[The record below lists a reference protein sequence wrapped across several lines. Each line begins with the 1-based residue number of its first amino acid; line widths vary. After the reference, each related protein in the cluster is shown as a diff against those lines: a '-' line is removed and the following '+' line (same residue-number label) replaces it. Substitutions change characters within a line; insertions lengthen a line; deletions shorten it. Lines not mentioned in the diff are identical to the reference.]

1 MTRFGD
7 GEEILDKLT
16 DCEIEPQID
25 DIVGDIGNNNNESS
39 ANNNVDRLNKK
50 RPYDTLNAGGNVEC
64 PPKKLRLRKSWSF
77 QRPSLKIRSSFWSE
91 FLIGNNKMKDGWTNA
106 LNKIFEQENSYK
118 YCNLSFGNHHIY
130 GCKNGEITFSST
142 AHCKNSLCTEY
153 KLTFKGKPQM
163 QDFTEINV
171 YHETEIKHKEHENH
185 KRNINGQ
192 ERDELKTKVEGKSG
206 LRCQEEILVS
216 ADQETLKKGNFNHV
230 PSLDTI
236 HKIQSEARKEKF
248 LNKDTIECIYRLIE
262 DYNTKWKSKKLNYG
276 FIQKFGEVDFVVHL
290 YTEEQLRVL
299 LKSKPGFT
307 FCDIDATGKLIKK
320 LHENSSKV
328 YYYTLLL
335 PGNEEQRI
343 GPFPVAE
350 FVSSRH
356 NIPTI
361 TDFLNHFVYDLQ
373 SLDPHRIPLI
383 DKIETDFS
391 LALLQSCCKALNECN
406 LTTYMNKAYKS
417 IEKLSRMT
425 VIHICSSHM
434 LNTARRHFKSLKI
447 QKDELDVA
455 MEAVSNLIHC
465 TTVEAAEHVFEAI
478 IKIFMGKVDDKER
491 KEIIAEKF
499 NFQSINIDKTL
510 LSEKEKEVIKKMPW
524 SNSNYLNSFHH
535 RHFKI
540 VYTKTIQKYN
550 LNDYIL
556 LKNRKNKTNV
566 SKTNNG
572 AINDSEDRKNCLKH
586 DSESDNDGL
595 SDTSCSSSDEEN
607 DADEEIKGIPEK
619 TQQDQ
624 NPQRQKFYCLEIIH
638 YILMTWLPYYP
649 LWSASVI
656 KKFKILRDSNA
667 SIENWHKIMKPLFD
681 NRKNVEITEFIQEQA
696 AALPGR
702 LDDPFTEESWKRGPE
717 NRRKKQNSF
726 FKIAKEINKKS
737 NEDTEKMHLTA
748 KEIHHANEIKQNF
761 LKLDVG
767 DEVDSR
773 KELHVNKYFIPEEE
787 LNCLKVPPLDCI
799 KTDDRLRNN

>member
-1 MTRFGD
+1 
-7 GEEILDKLT
+7 
-16 DCEIEPQID
+16 
-25 DIVGDIGNNNNESS
+25 
-39 ANNNVDRLNKK
+39 
-50 RPYDTLNAGGNVEC
+50 
-64 PPKKLRLRKSWSF
+64 
-77 QRPSLKIRSSFWSE
+77 
-91 FLIGNNKMKDGWTNA
+91 
-106 LNKIFEQENSYK
+106 
-118 YCNLSFGNHHIY
+118 
-130 GCKNGEITFSST
+130 
-142 AHCKNSLCTEY
+142 
-153 KLTFKGKPQM
+153 
-163 QDFTEINV
+163 
-171 YHETEIKHKEHENH
+171 EHENH

-248 LNKDTIECIYRLIE
+248 LNKDTIEL
-262 DYNTKWKSKKLNYG
+262 
-276 FIQKFGEVDFVVHL
+276 
-290 YTEEQLRVL
+290 L

-478 IKIFMGKVDDKER
+478 IKIF
-491 KEIIAEKF
+491 
-499 NFQSINIDKTL
+499 
-510 LSEKEKEVIKKMPW
+510 
-524 SNSNYLNSFHH
+524 
-535 RHFKI
+535 
-540 VYTKTIQKYN
+540 
-550 LNDYIL
+550 
-556 LKNRKNKTNV
+556 
-566 SKTNNG
+566 
-572 AINDSEDRKNCLKH
+572 
-586 DSESDNDGL
+586 
-595 SDTSCSSSDEEN
+595 
-607 DADEEIKGIPEK
+607 
-619 TQQDQ
+619 
-624 NPQRQKFYCLEIIH
+624 
-638 YILMTWLPYYP
+638 
-649 LWSASVI
+649 
-656 KKFKILRDSNA
+656 
-667 SIENWHKIMKPLFD
+667 
-681 NRKNVEITEFIQEQA
+681 
-696 AALPGR
+696 
-702 LDDPFTEESWKRGPE
+702 
-717 NRRKKQNSF
+717 
-726 FKIAKEINKKS
+726 
-737 NEDTEKMHLTA
+737 
-748 KEIHHANEIKQNF
+748 
-761 LKLDVG
+761 
-767 DEVDSR
+767 
-773 KELHVNKYFIPEEE
+773 
-787 LNCLKVPPLDCI
+787 
-799 KTDDRLRNN
+799 